1 MWDAT
6 ELMQRLVALAEE
18 VDLYQD
24 AKVRE
29 EDRAQAAQHVRA
41 YLPDFRKAGVVLS
54 FRDTKGRR
62 VRFGKEKAA
71 FLLLHS
77 KERPSVRNAARLVAA
92 PGRRKGVPLLGA
104 FLVWPLDVDESE
116 EDILRSSEEF
126 YESIDKLLSDETLLG
141 GEETAP

>member
-1 MWDAT
+1 M
-6 ELMQRLVALAEE
+6 L
-18 VDLYQD
+18 
-24 AKVRE
+24 E
-29 EDRAQAAQHVRA
+29 EDRVQAAQHVRA

-54 FRDTKGRR
+54 FRDAKGRR

-77 KERPSVRNAARLVAA
+77 KERPSARNAAKLVAA

-126 YESIDKLLSDETLLG
+126 YESIEKLLSDEDLLEAE
-141 GEETAP
+141 GELGDGKPSDEEGKTR